1 MRYKSQYYLLR
12 GILYILISTFA
23 FAWMNLLARYLSD
36 LHPLQVVFFRAFG
49 TFVILFPYMLYKK
62 VSILGT
68 HRAWL
73 TIRGVVGFLSIAL
86 FFWVIQRIPLGSA
99 ISIRY
104 VAPAFS
110 VLLAVIFLK
119 EKVKI
124 WQWIGLL
131 LAIVGVFVLK
141 GSDMRIDGL
150 SFVLIMVSAVLLGIV
165 FTMLRYLGSKE
176 HFLTIINYFMVAC
189 MLGSLA
195 FLHKWQMPTDN
206 EWIWLGTIGLFGL
219 VGQVFM
225 TKAFQEA
232 ETNVIAP
239 FKYMEL
245 LYALLLGSI
254 FLEETYAYYALIGMS
269 LIVVGMILNVMIVK
283 KKEKSS

>member
-1 MRYKSQYYLLR
+1 
-12 GILYILISTFA
+12 
-23 FAWMNLLARYLSD
+23 MNLLARYLSD

-49 TFVILFPYMLYKK
+49 TFAILFPYMLYKK

-68 HRAWL
+68 HRTWL

-86 FFWVIQRIPLGSA
+86 FFWVLQRIPLGSA

-104 VAPAFS
+104 IAPAFS

-119 EKVKI
+119 EKVRT

-131 LAIVGVFVLK
+131 MAIIGVFVLK

-150 SFVLIMVSAVLLGIV
+150 SFILILASAILLGTV

-195 FLHKWQMPTDN
+195 FLHKWRMPSGN

-232 ETNVIAP
+232 ETNIIAP

-245 LYALLLGSI
+245 LYALILGSI
-254 FLEETYAYYALIGMS
+254 FLEETYANYAIIGMALIV
-269 LIVVGMILNVMIVK
+269 LGMILNVLMVQK
-283 KKEKSS
+283 KRE